1 MRSIGTHCL
10 SIGVPVMNCSTMS
23 IENGG
28 LMKRKAA
35 MSSRTAMNQPQN
47 AKTATRTAAAEEIAV
62 VAARGCGLGCRYG
75 FGMRYRCR
83 RIE

>member
-10 SIGVPVMNCSTMS
+10 WIGVPVMNCSAIS

-35 MSSRTAMNQPQN
+35 MSSSTAMNQPQ
-47 AKTATRTAAAEEIAV
+47 KTSTATRTARRNRSRESRR
-62 VAARGCGLGCRYG
+62 RGSGRG
-75 FGMRYRCR
+75 FERGRGGR
-83 RIE
+83 RLDIGRR